1 MVNRIFTIAN
11 LLLVATGLYF
21 GVTIF
26 YAVLTAQLGGVPLT
40 PAAAGPDQSAAPEPA
55 APLADYGSIVARNL
69 FNSGLKPIGA
79 TGQETRALDIDKLK
93 ETELKL
99 KLWGTVFTPEG
110 QTYAVIE
117 DQKTREQMLYRPGDD
132 IQNASVKMVLR
143 QKVVLT
149 VDGRDEVLSIEEPGV
164 TRNAVAARPEPVSRP
179 PAAGI
184 ARAPGAEP
192 VQQVTVPEEQI
203 EKAMEN
209 LGELM
214 NQATFRPHLEDGR
227 PAGISI
233 TGIKPNA
240 IFRKLRLRNGDV
252 ITGVNGQ
259 AIEGVEDAMRVFG
272 TLSTDG
278 PLQVNIKRRGRD
290 ETLEY
295 KIE

>member
-1 MVNRIFTIAN
+1 MVNRTFTIAN
-11 LLLVATGLYF
+11 LLLVAAGVYF

-26 YAVLTAQLGGVPLT
+26 YTALTARLGSGPPAVP
-40 PAAAGPDQSAAPEPA
+40 AAGPDPA
-55 APLADYGSIVARNL
+55 APAEPPAALDDYGRIVGRNL
-69 FNSGLKPIGA
+69 FNSGNKPIGSA
-79 TGQETRALDIDKLK
+79 AQDTQALDIDKLK
-93 ETELKL
+93 QTELKL
-99 KLWGTVFTPEG
+99 KLWGTVFTPDG

-149 VDGRDEVLSIEEPGV
+149 VEGRDEVLAIEEPGV
-164 TRNAVAARPEPVSRP
+164 TRGAVAARPETAPRP
-179 PAAGI
+179 PVAG
-184 ARAPGAEP
+184 AGLTPGAAP

-214 NQATFRPHLEDGR
+214 SQATFRPHLEDGR

-259 AIEGVEDAMRVFG
+259 AVEGVEDAMRVFG
-272 TLSTDG
+272 TLSADG
-278 PLQVNIKRRGRD
+278 PLQVNIKRRGRE